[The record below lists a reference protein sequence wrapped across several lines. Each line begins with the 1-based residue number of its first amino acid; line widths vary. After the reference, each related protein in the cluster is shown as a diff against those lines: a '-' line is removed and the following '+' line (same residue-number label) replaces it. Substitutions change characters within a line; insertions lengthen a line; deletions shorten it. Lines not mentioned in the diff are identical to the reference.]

1 MIFQSV
7 LDLFQSQID
16 FKLQEAPTFF
26 LFTSSEA
33 LI

>member
-1 MIFQSV
+1 MISQSV

-16 FKLQEAPTFF
+16 FKWQQALTFF
-26 LFTSSEA
+26 LASREA